1 MKGPEYYRLNTNDR
15 VLALSGVPINYL
27 SRPYDLRSIRFNRVS
42 YQHQN
47 GPVVIVEADRQQQ
60 FLSEI
65 YSKIDVLG
73 QPGVYVFAGL
83 PTDEPAYV
91 LGTDLSRKY
100 YLANLQKAKMPKLL
114 WVDLGGPPWGLLKG
128 ELEMPE
134 LMVIHGLNQESENR
148 RLDIAKDF
156 MRAAAGATV
165 IVLVR
170 TANGLEYCV
179 DKLNANPDGVL
190 QFGRSVHRTVV

>member
-27 SRPYDLRSIRFNRVS
+27 SRPYDLKSVRFSRVS
-42 YQHQN
+42 YQHQA
-47 GPVVIVEADRQQQ
+47 GPVVIVEAERQQN
-60 FLSEI
+60 FLNEL
-65 YSKIDVLG
+65 YSKVHALG
-73 QPGVYVFAGL
+73 QPGIYVLSAL

-91 LGTDLSRKY
+91 LATDLSRKY
-100 YLANLQKAKMPKLL
+100 YEAKLRAALMPKLL

-128 ELEMPE
+128 EMEMPE
-134 LMVIHGLNQESENR
+134 VMVIHGLNQETENR

-156 MRAAAGATV
+156 MRAAAGSTV

-170 TANGLEYCV
+170 SANGLEYGIE
-179 DKLNANPDGVL
+179 KLNANPDAVL
-190 QFGRSVHRTVV
+190 QFGRSVHRKVV